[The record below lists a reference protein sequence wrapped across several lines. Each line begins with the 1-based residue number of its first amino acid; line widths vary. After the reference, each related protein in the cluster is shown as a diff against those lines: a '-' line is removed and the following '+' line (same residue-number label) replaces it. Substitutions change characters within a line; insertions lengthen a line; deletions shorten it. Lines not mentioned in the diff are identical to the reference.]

1 MSEILLNN
9 VSSKCVRYGSVK
21 NGFGDTSVEISAVAV
36 GLSGLVY
43 LAEPYITRDE
53 PVAFVRFQIQS
64 LKSSFKKQKV
74 KSTRSFEDEVDSFL
88 FYRCNYSPAQTR
100 S

>member
-1 MSEILLNN
+1 MVRKDLRPMDDWLCEEVCRVQKPAGRFVKFKSIFVSEILLNN

-43 LAEPYITRDE
+43 LAEPYITRAE
-53 PVAFVRFQIQS
+53 PVAFVRFQI
-64 LKSSFKKQKV
+64 
-74 KSTRSFEDEVDSFL
+74 
-88 FYRCNYSPAQTR
+88 
-100 S
+100 